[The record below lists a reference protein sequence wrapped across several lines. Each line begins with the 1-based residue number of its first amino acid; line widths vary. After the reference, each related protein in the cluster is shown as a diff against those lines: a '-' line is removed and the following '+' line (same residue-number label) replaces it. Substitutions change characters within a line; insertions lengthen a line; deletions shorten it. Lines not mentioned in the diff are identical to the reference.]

1 MSGAEINVDEK
12 YIPLFQGDTR
22 YYIVTGG
29 RGSGKSFAVNL
40 FLNYL
45 TYEDGHKVLFTRYTM
60 TSAHTSIIPEFVDK
74 IDLMGA
80 SDDFRV
86 TRDEI
91 INMHTQSL
99 IMFKGIKTSSGN
111 QTAALKSL
119 AGVTTFVVDEAEELV
134 DEEIFDKIDLSVR
147 SNKNTNRV
155 VLILNPT
162 TKEHWIYKRFFEA
175 RGIEA
180 GWNGVHTDTTYI
192 HTTYKDNKGN
202 LPDSFLHSIYEM
214 KLKRPEKYEHQI
226 LGGWINQQD
235 GAVYTNWK
243 TGNYVELNKTC
254 YGQDFGFSTDLTT
267 LVKVSVDDF
276 KREIYVK
283 EIYGKA
289 GMSTGDIAAK
299 NKQYAGIYL
308 IICDNHEP
316 RLIKELKDYGVNIQ
330 PAQQKQGSILSGI
343 ALVQDYDIIVDR
355 QSHGII
361 REFNNYT
368 WKEKGTTPIDKY
380 NHYLDALRYAVMFLA
395 DNKNKGTYVVR

>member
-299 NKQYAGIYL
+299 NKQYAGMDL

-355 QSHGII
+355 QSHGVI

>member
-1 MSGAEINVDEK
+1 MSGTKINVHEK
-12 YIPLFQGDTR
+12 YIPLFQGQTR

-40 FLNYL
+40 FLNSL

-91 INMHTQSL
+91 INMHTNSL

-147 SNKNTNRV
+147 SNKAFNRV

-162 TKEHWIYKRFFEA
+162 TKEHWIYKRFFES

-226 LGGWINQQD
+226 LGGWVNQQD

-243 TGNYVELNKTC
+243 TGNYIELNKTC
-254 YGQDFGFSTDLTT
+254 YGQDFGFSTDLST

-276 KREIYVK
+276 KKEIYVK

-289 GMSTGDIAAK
+289 GMSTSDIASK
-299 NKQYAGIYL
+299 NKQYAGLDL

-316 RLIKELKDYGVNIQ
+316 RLIKELKDSGVNIQ
-330 PAQQKQGSILSGI
+330 PAKQKQGSILSGI

-361 REFNNYT
+361 RELNNYT

>member
-1 MSGAEINVDEK
+1 
-12 YIPLFQGDTR
+12 
-22 YYIVTGG
+22 
-29 RGSGKSFAVNL
+29 
-40 FLNYL
+40 
-45 TYEDGHKVLFTRYTM
+45 M

-289 GMSTGDIAAK
+289 GMSTSDIAAK
-299 NKQYAGIYL
+299 NKQYAGMDL

>member
-299 NKQYAGIYL
+299 NKQYAGMDL

>member
-299 NKQYAGIYL
+299 NKQYAGMDL

-316 RLIKELKDYGVNIQ
+316 RLIKELKDYGVNMQ

>member
-299 NKQYAGIYL
+299 NKQYAGIDL